1 MIRHTAGFDGD
12 GALLSAVRFDAVL
25 FDLDG
30 VLTETATLHAAAWKR
45 MFDDFLHRRAEVS
58 GQAFEPFDIEADYR
72 RYVDGKP
79 RYDGVRSFLASRG
92 IELVEG
98 QANDPP
104 VADTVS
110 GLGNRKNEL
119 VVELIE
125 TEGVKAFPG
134 SVRLVED
141 LRRRGIHTAVV
152 SSSANCAVVLRSA
165 GIDHLFDAKVDGTVA
180 DELGLRGK
188 PAPDTFLEAA
198 RRLQVAPERA
208 VVVEDALAGVEAGRS
223 GGFGLVIG
231 VDRTDQAQALRDHGA
246 DLVVADLDEL
256 GPSTAAADRYLSHPG
271 QEEQ

>member
-1 MIRHTAGFDGD
+1 MIRDKASSVGD
-12 GALLSAVRFDAVL
+12 GAILNAERFDAVL

-30 VLTETATLHAAAWKR
+30 VLTESATLHAAAWKR
-45 MFDDFLHRRAEVS
+45 MFDDFLHRRADAS
-58 GQAFEPFDIEADYR
+58 GQTLEPFDIGADYR

-92 IELVEG
+92 IEVAEG
-98 QANDPP
+98 DRNDKPA
-104 VADTVS
+104 ADTVV

-125 TEGVKAFPG
+125 TEGVEAFPG

-141 LRRRGIHTAVV
+141 LRRRGIRTAVV
-152 SSSANCAVVLRSA
+152 SSSANCDAVLRSA
-165 GIDHLFDAKVDGTVA
+165 GIDHLFDAKVDGNVA
-180 DELGLRGK
+180 DELGLLGK

-208 VVVEDALAGVEAGRS
+208 VVVEDALAGVEAGRA

-231 VDRTDQAQALRDHGA
+231 VDRTGHAQALRDHGA
-246 DLVVADLDEL
+246 DLVVADLGEL
-256 GPSTAAADRYLSHPG
+256 GPLAAADPYLSHPG

>member
-1 MIRHTAGFDGD
+1 MSRHTASFVGD
-12 GALLSAVRFDAVL
+12 GAILSAERFDAVL

-45 MFDDFLHRRAEVS
+45 MFDEFLHRRAEAS
-58 GQAFEPFDIEADYR
+58 GQTLEPFDIEADYR

-98 QANDPP
+98 HANDPP

-165 GIDHLFDAKVDGTVA
+165 GIDHLFDAKVDGIVA
-180 DELGLRGK
+180 DELGLLGK
-188 PAPDTFLEAA
+188 PAPDTFFGGCPPSPGCP
-198 RRLQVAPERA
+198 R
-208 VVVEDALAGVEAGRS
+208 AGRC
-223 GGFGLVIG
+223 GRG
-231 VDRTDQAQALRDHGA
+231 RTRRCRGRSLRRIRSRHRR
-246 DLVVADLDEL
+246 
-256 GPSTAAADRYLSHPG
+256 GPHRPRPSASRPWRRPG
-271 QEEQ
+271 CRRPR